1 MIYQVVIK
9 SSHNHPVFLG
19 KQVDKSQFLTANQD
33 NYSNKILL
41 FPKFILIYST
51 LFIKDAHQIF

>member
-33 NYSNKILL
+33 NYSNKIHTT
-41 FPKFILIYST
+41 FSEIYPY
-51 LFIKDAHQIF
+51 LQYIIY